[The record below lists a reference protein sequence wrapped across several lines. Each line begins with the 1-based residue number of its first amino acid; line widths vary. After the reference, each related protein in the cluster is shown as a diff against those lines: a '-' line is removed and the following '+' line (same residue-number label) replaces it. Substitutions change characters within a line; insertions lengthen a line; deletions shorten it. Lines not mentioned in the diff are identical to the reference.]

1 MECLKKMIKHLSVKS
16 SIEETELLFKNFKP
30 TPLTD
35 VQPTKMNY
43 DNRRFFDL
51 KSPQKLYKQES
62 KSFYP
67 N

>member
-1 MECLKKMIKHLSVKS
+1 MEYLKKKIKHLSVKS

-35 VQPTKMNY
+35 VQPIRMNY

-51 KSPQKLYKQES
+51 KSPQKLYRQES

-67 N
+67 I

>member
-1 MECLKKMIKHLSVKS
+1 MKCLKRQLKNLSIKS

-30 TPLTD
+30 SLVTD
-35 VQPTKMNY
+35 VQPINMNY

>member
-1 MECLKKMIKHLSVKS
+1 MEYLKKKIKHLSVKS

-35 VQPTKMNY
+35 VQPIRMNY

-67 N
+67 I